1 MYTRNLILMSIYNFV
16 VNNFRSFTRP
26 MLSVRSNTRIT
37 PSQDLEGILSPYDY
51 SNRRDADNFCP
62 VVNADSDN
70 DDHHDPGMTFDDH
83 TVDFASQNDATKTIG
98 QFSGDNLIAAPN
110 IVCKFS
116 LFTSAHPLN
125 SSCCCRWTKFKL
137 IMPRWPRRWI

>member
-1 MYTRNLILMSIYNFV
+1 
-16 VNNFRSFTRP
+16 
-26 MLSVRSNTRIT
+26 MLSVRSNTKSG

-70 DDHHDPGMTFDDH
+70 DDHHDDPGMTFNDH
-83 TVDFASQNDATKTIG
+83 TVDFVSQSDGTKMFG

-110 IVCKFS
+110 MVYANS
-116 LFTSAHPLN
+116 LSLINPFP
-125 SSCCCRWTKFKL
+125 KL
-137 IMPRWPRRWI
+137 QFFAL